1 MSRVNQHSKGKNLWL
16 PIVGISALLVS
27 LTAIGLSQLTKS
39 APPTKKMVQQISLIQ
54 PPPPP
59 PPPPEMEQ
67 PEIEEEIPVEEA
79 EPEVEE
85 LSEEILEDNLPPA
98 DSLGLDA
105 EGAAGMDGFGLAAR
119 KGGRDFLAGSGRSRF
134 GWYASV
140 LEQDIQNMLY
150 ELEGL
155 RDNQY
160 SVNLQIWITQ
170 DGKIKEVK
178 LLSTTGDRKL
188 DSTLRG
194 ALAGISAISEPPPK
208 DMPQPIRLKITS
220 TI

>member
-1 MSRVNQHSKGKNLWL
+1 MSNVNPRAKDKKLWV
-16 PIVGISALLVS
+16 PIVAISVLLVG
-27 LTAIGLSQLTKS
+27 LTAIGLGQLTKGT
-39 APPTKKMVQQISLIQ
+39 PPAKQMVQQISLIQ

-67 PEIEEEIPVEEA
+67 PEIEEEIPLEEA
-79 EPEVEE
+79 EPEIEE
-85 LSEEILEDNLPPA
+85 LSEEILDDNLPPA

-105 EGAAGMDGFGLAAR
+105 DGAAGMDGFGLAAR
-119 KGGRDFLAGSGRSRF
+119 KGGRDFLAGSGKSRF

-140 LEQDIQNMLY
+140 LEQDIQNILY
-150 ELEGL
+150 EIEGL

-160 SVNLQIWITQ
+160 SVNLQIWITR
-170 DGKIKEVK
+170 DGQIREVK
-178 LLSTTGDRKL
+178 LLNTTGDRTL
-188 DSTLRG
+188 DKSLRG
-194 ALAGISAISEPPPK
+194 ALAGISAISEPPPR